1 MTDDISGAAA
11 KISHSSF
18 SEKFDQEKMKFTTL
32 SVWSGELDDRA
43 NFQIHRGLV
52 IKRFLIENATKSE
65 SALKSALSRF
75 K

>member
-11 KISHSSF
+11 DF
-18 SEKFDQEKMKFTTL
+18 SPQSYLEKNSEKMKFTTL
-32 SVWSGELDDRA
+32 SVWSGELDPRP
-43 NFQIHRGLV
+43 NFQIHRGLL
-52 IKRFLIENATKSE
+52 IKKFLLENSTKSE